1 MKKKKI
7 RTTTFIISM
16 WQILIVCCHFH
27 INQFFFFSLTVNNL
41 NSYNKNCVKVY
52 GLKKILHSYLIRY
65 GINFQLAT
73 CKEYLNGQQP
83 RKAIFVDESLG

>member
-1 MKKKKI
+1 MDLRSSGKI
-7 RTTTFIISM
+7 TDNHTTFTTIHH
-16 WQILIVCCHFH
+16 V
-27 INQFFFFSLTVNNL
+27 T
-41 NSYNKNCVKVY
+41 SYNKNCVKVY